1 VDSNVRVYLAGRMVV
16 ETPSGVIEER
26 DFVGRQGRS
35 AFAYLALARNRPVSR
50 SELAEA
56 LWSDAPPPAHEA
68 ALSAIVSKLRATLTT
83 VGFDSSVL
91 GSLSGCYEL
100 RLPSATWI
108 DIEAAADAIHEAE
121 FTLRS
126 GNPAAAYG
134 PSAVAHHIARR
145 PFLAGD
151 DGRWASGRRDK
162 LRAILLRALECRARV
177 YLWNGEDALAVEA
190 AREAIELEPF
200 RETAHQLL
208 MRAHGAAGNTA
219 EALHAYERCR
229 RLIAEELG
237 ADPSPETKA
246 LHLALL
252 QGQYQPERGQEPRMR
267 SG

>member
-1 VDSNVRVYLAGRMVV
+1 MNLRVYLAGRMVV
-16 ETPSGVIEER
+16 ETPKRVVEER

-35 AFAYLALARNRPVSR
+35 AFAYLVLARNRPVSR

-56 LWSDAPPPAHEA
+56 IWSEAPPPAHEA
-68 ALSAIVSKLRATLTT
+68 ALSAIISKLRGALAGA
-83 VGFDSSVL
+83 GFDTTVL

-108 DIEAAADAIHEAE
+108 DVEAAADAIHDAE
-121 FTLRS
+121 FALRS

-151 DGRWASGRRDK
+151 ESRWASGRRDK

-177 YLWNGEDALAVEA
+177 YLWNGEHSLAVEA

-208 MRAHGAAGNTA
+208 MQAHGASGNTA

-229 RLIAEELG
+229 RLIADEHG
-237 ADPSPETKA
+237 ADPSPETRA

-252 QGQYQPERGQEPRMR
+252 QGRTAPAVAPA
-267 SG
+267 SASP